1 MTAPLSI
8 GGISLRQP
16 AVLAPMSGVTDW
28 PFRRVVREEGGEL
41 VVSEMVASAAILHGV
56 RSEMRK
62 LSGDARAEFPYSLQL
77 AGWDEA
83 MMAEAARI
91 GEGMGAAMIDIN
103 LGCPAR
109 KVTGKLA
116 GSALMQD
123 EALVGRI
130 FRAVRGAVS
139 IPVTVKMRLGWDEHS
154 HNAATIAAMA
164 EAEGFAMVAVHGR
177 TRCQFYKGEAD
188 WAAIAP
194 VREAISLPL
203 LVNGD
208 INSLADIDRA
218 IALSGADGVMIGR
231 AAMGRPWFIRQAGQ
245 HLLGQPVDPEP
256 SLSQRHA
263 IMKRHLELMMD
274 HYGAEAMRLA
284 RKHIAAY
291 TSGMGG
297 SALMR
302 QIANNSADAASVFDT
317 INRFFEDAIA
327 RNEDG
332 DTKAGDTPVKVRAA

>member
-1 MTAPLSI
+1 
-8 GGISLRQP
+8 
-16 AVLAPMSGVTDW
+16 
-28 PFRRVVREEGGEL
+28 
-41 VVSEMVASAAILHGV
+41 
-56 RSEMRK
+56 
-62 LSGDARAEFPYSLQL
+62 
-77 AGWDEA
+77 
-83 MMAEAARI
+83 
-91 GEGMGAAMIDIN
+91 
-103 LGCPAR
+103 
-109 KVTGKLA
+109 
-116 GSALMQD
+116 
-123 EALVGRI
+123 
-130 FRAVRGAVS
+130 
-139 IPVTVKMRLGWDEHS
+139 
-154 HNAATIAAMA
+154 
-164 EAEGFAMVAVHGR
+164 
-177 TRCQFYKGEAD
+177 
-188 WAAIAP
+188 
-194 VREAISLPL
+194 
-203 LVNGD
+203 
-208 INSLADIDRA
+208 
-218 IALSGADGVMIGR
+218 MIGR

-291 TSGMGG
+291 TSGMGD